1 MNKIKLINIFN
12 LMFLIILIIILLS
25 LGIIY
30 KFNYQFYLIFTIMLM
45 ISGIGNLIF
54 VLIKEA
60 LIVEYKSLRFIPA
73 LYSIHT
79 FLGVVSYY
87 IAKYVKQY
95 EKFSFIYWIILLILF
110 IASFIFIYFLE
121 KKAKKNNN
129 NSTQGPKIMVNKK

>member
-129 NSTQGPKIMVNKK
+129 STQGPKIMVNKK